1 MQIKSG
7 RWNWRAPHTSE
18 IQIESEDG
26 IREVQPNK
34 NWQLKKDL
42 EKVEMKLEKYN
53 QTKKKKKNSTKV
65 LELLDF
71 RTY

>member
-7 RWNWRAPHTSE
+7 DE
-18 IQIESEDG
+18 IGELLTLLKFKLKVEMESEKYNQTKVD
-26 IREVQPNK
+26 NS
-34 NWQLKKDL
+34 KDL

-53 QTKKKKKNSTKV
+53 QTKKKRNSTKV

-71 RTY
+71 RTC